1 MYMRFHSRKQSH
13 EEVPMIIGVPREIK
27 AQENRVALT
36 PAGADAL
43 AHQGHRILIEA
54 GAGLGSSFRDEEY
67 QEHGAEILASAADV
81 WAQADMILKVKEPLP
96 AEYPYFRKGL
106 ILFTYLHLAAEETLT
121 QALASAGVE
130 AIAYETV
137 EDKHGQLPLLA
148 PMSEVA
154 GRMAIQQGSVLLEK
168 FYGGRGMLLDG
179 VPGVPPAHVVIIGAG
194 ISGAAALRRAVGIGC
209 RVTVLDINLE
219 RLQYLSEIYM
229 GKIETLYS
237 NNYNIREICK
247 SADLLIGA
255 VLIPGAKAPKLVTE
269 SMVESMKPGSVI
281 VDIAI
286 DQGGCVETI
295 TKPTTHA
302 NPVFVKHEVLHY
314 AVANIPGAVP
324 QTSTLALTN
333 VTLRYAAEI
342 ATLGLKAALRQNPG
356 LARGANILEG
366 KIVYQAVA
374 DAFNLPYTSLA
385 EVLAE

>member
-1 MYMRFHSRKQSH
+1 
-13 EEVPMIIGVPREIK
+13 MIIGVPREIK

-302 NPVFVKHEVLHY
+302 NPIFVKHEVLHY